1 MLRLLGI
8 LSLGNLFFGGHHHR
22 RMMRRGLLLGAILGF
37 LLGRNTDTDRV
48 KEKAREKARD
58 ARRAAHEAA
67 REARKALRNARKEWS
82 RQRTAERVKQIHA
95 RIEERK
101 AEREQKNQE
110 CLDAVR
116 AEAEARRTGSARLEE
131 KTVKEVQAEPVSM
144 GDGVRIIRELGEDL
158 ERDART
164 AAMAA
169 SVPTIDFPEEDERY
183 HVSGKYGYA

>member
-8 LSLGNLFFGGHHHR
+8 LSLGKLIFGGHHR
-22 RMMRRGLLLGAILGF
+22 RTMRGGLLVGAILGF
-37 LLGRNTDTDRV
+37 LLSRNPNAEHM
-48 KEKAREKARD
+48 KEKAREKAKD
-58 ARRAAHEAA
+58 ARRAAHEAV
-67 REARKALRNARKEWS
+67 REARKELRNARKEWS
-82 RQRTAERVKQIHA
+82 RQRTAERVHDIHA

-101 AEREQKNQE
+101 AEREQRNQE
-110 CLDAVR
+110 RLDAVR
-116 AEAEARRTGSARLEE
+116 AETEARRVRRTQQKEE
-131 KTVKEVQAEPVSM
+131 PVKEVQAEPVSM
-144 GDGVRIIRELGEDL
+144 GEGARIIRELGEDL